1 MSDILA
7 DYRSAEVSY
16 FAFARH
22 AIVEALR
29 RSGVG
34 HGDRVALPGFIC
46 RDVLASIAVL
56 GAEPLFYDVSESLR
70 PTALDHVQP
79 VKAIIAVDY
88 FGFPQDLTPFRSY
101 CSRTNAHLIE
111 DNAHG
116 LFSRDERGEL
126 LGLRGEFGILS
137 LRKTFHVSTGAAL
150 LDRNSAGISMPCI
163 ERGEGA
169 HAVRFVVSRFERRTG
184 IPAFAAMRATIRT
197 ARRLLGKPSIESGS
211 SDDESQL
218 PAAMAIGCRS
228 LARLNELDV
237 DVERT
242 RRRTLFARVVED
254 LRDTPHV
261 RLLHDLLDDFTVPY
275 GVPFR
280 YDGPGTPPLRAVER
294 RHHVVVMQWPALP
307 TAIADS
313 APVHYRNVWLANF
326 L

>member
-34 HGDRVALPGFIC
+34 SGDRVAIPGFIC

-70 PTALDHVQP
+70 PTSLDHLP
-79 VKAIIAVDY
+79 PAKAIIAVDY
-88 FGFPQDLTPFRSY
+88 FGFPQDLAPFRAY

-126 LGLRGEFGILS
+126 LGLRGDFGILS

-150 LDRNSAGISMPCI
+150 LARNSAGISMPCI

-228 LARLNELDV
+228 LARLNNQDSVAECA
-237 DVERT
+237 
-242 RRRTLFARVVED
+242 RRRALFDRVLED
-254 LRDTPHV
+254 LRHMSGV
-261 RLLHDLLDDFTVPY
+261 RPLYDRLDDHTVPY

-280 YDGPGTPPLRAVER
+280 LDDGGRPTFRAIER

-307 TAIADS
+307 TALAAT
-313 APVHYRNVWLANF
+313 APDHYRNVWLVNF

>member
-56 GAEPLFYDVSESLR
+56 GAEPLFYDVNEMLR
-70 PTALDHVQP
+70 PSSLDHVP
-79 VKAIIAVDY
+79 PAKAIIAVDY
-88 FGFPQDLTPFRSY
+88 FGFAQDLAPFRAY
-101 CSRTNAHLIE
+101 CSRTNARLIE

-116 LFSRDERGEL
+116 LFSRDERGDL
-126 LGLRGEFGILS
+126 LGLRGDFGTLS
-137 LRKTFHVSTGAAL
+137 LRKAFHVSSGAAL
-150 LDRNSAGISMPCI
+150 LDTQGTGISMPCI

-169 HAVRFVVSRFERRTG
+169 HALRFALSRFERRTR

-197 ARRLLGKPSIESGS
+197 ARRLIGKPAIDVGS
-211 SDDESQL
+211 TDDETQL
-218 PAAMAIGCRS
+218 PAAMAIGCRA
-228 LARLNELDV
+228 LERLNQQDA
-237 DVERT
+237 DAERN
-242 RRRTLFARVVED
+242 RRRALFDRVAAD
-254 LRDTPHV
+254 LRGTPHV
-261 RLLHDLLDDFTVPY
+261 RLLHDHLDDFVVPY

-280 YDGPGTPPLRAVER
+280 YDGPGLPTLRAIER

-307 TAIADS
+307 TAIAGS
-313 APVHYRNVWLANF
+313 APAHYRNVWLVNF

>member
-16 FAFARH
+16 FAFARY

-34 HGDRVALPGFIC
+34 HGDQVALPGFIC

-56 GAEPLFYDVSESLR
+56 GAEPVFYDVNEMLGPSS
-70 PTALDHVQP
+70 LDHVP
-79 VKAIIAVDY
+79 PTKAIIAVDY
-88 FGFPQDLTPFRSY
+88 FGFAQDLAPFRSY
-101 CSRTNAHLIE
+101 CSRTNARLIE

-116 LFSRDERGEL
+116 LFSRDERGDL
-126 LGLRGEFGILS
+126 LGLRGDFGTLS
-137 LRKTFHVSTGAAL
+137 LRKTFHVSSGAAL
-150 LDRNSAGISMPCI
+150 LATQGTGISMPCV
-163 ERGEGA
+163 ERAEGS
-169 HAVRFVVSRFERRTG
+169 HALRFALSRFERRTG
-184 IPAFAAMRATIRT
+184 IPVLPTMRATIRT
-197 ARRLLGKPSIESGS
+197 VRQLLGKPAIDAGSI
-211 SDDESQL
+211 DDETQL

-228 LARLNELDV
+228 LARLNEQDV
-237 DVERT
+237 DAERT
-242 RRRTLFARVVED
+242 RRRALFARVAED

-280 YDGPGTPPLRAVER
+280 YDGPGTPPLRAIER

>member
-1 MSDILA
+1 MSDVLA

-34 HGDRVALPGFIC
+34 SGDRVAIPGFVC

-56 GAEPLFYDVSESLR
+56 GAEPLFYDVDEALR
-70 PTALDHVQP
+70 PDSLDGVP
-79 VKAIIAVDY
+79 PAKAIIAVDY
-88 FGFPQDLTPFRSY
+88 FGFPQDLVPFRAY
-101 CSRTNAHLIE
+101 CARTNARLIE

-116 LFSRDERGEL
+116 LFSRDEHGQL
-126 LGLRGEFGILS
+126 LGLRGDFGILS
-137 LRKTFHVSTGAAL
+137 LRKTFHVSSGAAL
-150 LDRNSAGISMPCI
+150 LARSSAGMSMPCI

-169 HAVRFVVSRFERRTG
+169 HALRFALSRFERRTG
-184 IPAFAAMRATIRT
+184 VPVFAAMRATIRT
-197 ARRLLGKPSIESGS
+197 VRRTLGKPAIESGS
-211 SDDESQL
+211 SDDETQL

-228 LARLNELDV
+228 LARLNDQDPV
-237 DVERT
+237 AERE
-242 RRRTLFARVVED
+242 RRRAMFTRVLDD
-254 LRDTPHV
+254 LRHMPGVHP
-261 RLLHDLLDDFTVPY
+261 LHERLDDHTVPY

-280 YDGPGTPPLRAVER
+280 VDDEGRPSLRAIER

-307 TAIADS
+307 TAIAAT
-313 APVHYRNVWLANF
+313 APAHYRNVWLVNF